1 MRQAMHGLPR
11 KTRNLH
17 NHHMDSTVWD
27 DVRYRD
33 DDIVIATYAKS
44 GTTWVQQIVGQLIF
58 NGAEGVP
65 VAELSPWVDL
75 RIPPKHV
82 KLPALEE
89 QRHRRFLKTH
99 LPVDAL
105 VFSPDAKYI
114 YVARDGRDVVFSLYN
129 HHAMANENWYGALN
143 DTPGLVGA
151 RIEPPPAS
159 ICQYF
164 NDWLEGDCYPFW
176 SFWDNVASW
185 WDIRNLPNVMLVHFN
200 ELKRDLSGQ
209 IRRIASFLDIE
220 IDGQHWPAIFEHC
233 GFDYMKAH
241 AAHVVP
247 LGGSLW
253 NGGAKTFM
261 HKGTNARWRDVLSPE
276 EIARYEQ
283 VALEKLGVECAT
295 WLETGNTP

>member
-143 DTPGLVGA
+143 DTPGLVGP

-164 NDWLEGDCYPFW
+164 NDWLEGDGYPFW

-241 AAHVVP
+241 AARVVP